1 MDTEAYSRDYPCA
14 IAPAAVYRKRDAV
27 LEAIE
32 FLCVCDLL
40 SPPLRECGD
49 GSLKLK
55 AGLGSSLDCCRNQTE
70 TKLRRDVRSC
80 LRLT

>member
-1 MDTEAYSRDYPCA
+1 MPWLPLLF
-14 IAPAAVYRKRDAV
+14 IAKRYAVW
-27 LEAIE
+27 EAIE
-32 FLCVCDLL
+32 FLCVCELL

-80 LRLT
+80 LRLI